1 MSKNLND
8 LIVKRLEERKEEIL
22 DLCSE
27 STKEIEFSAEYDAIV
42 EVFDVK
48 DVDGNWVTVE
58 NPIKTQTI
66 EIYTYEE
73 FDKDD
78 TKENN
83 ITVFL
88 NDNSVS
94 GKYFQ
99 NAGVSLEATLKIIK
113 IIGGVKDIRQFIR

>member
-27 STKEIEFSAEYDAIV
+27 STKEIEFSAEYDTIV